1 MITKI
6 DYYLVSFVGFIA
18 GVFAIPTLVNLGLR
32 THLVLFIFPLV
43 APVLFM
49 AGLWVVDLVS
59 RRLPFFVQFGKF
71 AAVGLSSAAIDFGV
85 LNILSM
91 TTGVTAGFIL
101 GGVNVPGFIVA
112 VVSSYF
118 WNKFW
123 TFKAGG
129 NGGVMQDF
137 LKLWPVATVGLIL
150 NSGLI
155 ILITTVIP
163 PFFGV
168 SATTHLNMAKVI
180 ATILVLFWNFLGLK
194 FLVFKK

>member
-1 MITKI
+1 
-6 DYYLVSFVGFIA
+6 
-18 GVFAIPTLVNLGLR
+18 
-32 THLVLFIFPLV
+32 
-43 APVLFM
+43 
-49 AGLWVVDLVS
+49 
-59 RRLPFFVQFGKF
+59 
-71 AAVGLSSAAIDFGV
+71 
-85 LNILSM
+85 M

-137 LKLWPVATVGLIL
+137 LKFLAVVTVGLIL

-155 ILITTVIP
+155 ILITTVIS

-168 SATTHLNMAKVI
+168 SATTHLNIAKII